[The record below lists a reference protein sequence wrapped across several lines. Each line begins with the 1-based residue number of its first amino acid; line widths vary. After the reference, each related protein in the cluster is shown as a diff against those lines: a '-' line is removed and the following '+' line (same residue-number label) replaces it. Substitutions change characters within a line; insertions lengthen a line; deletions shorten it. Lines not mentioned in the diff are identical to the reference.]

1 MAIRKTWNI
10 EQKQITNEILEACGN
25 NVILATL
32 LANRNINT
40 QDKIKAFLNP
50 LKAPLSLPDVFCDIK
65 KSVDRIQ
72 KAIENNENIL
82 IYGDFDA
89 DGITATAI
97 LYLTLKEI
105 GANVDY
111 YIPDRETESHGL
123 NTKALI
129 NAISKKKA
137 KLIIT
142 VDCGISNITE
152 VNFANSFKTDVI
164 ITDHH
169 EAPETLPNAYA
180 ILNPKAQ
187 NSLID
192 NLSINELESL
202 NYLAGTGVAFK
213 LACKLLDTYNKQEFV
228 TQIIPICAIGTI
240 GDVVELIGEN
250 RRIVQMGIEILKNG
264 QNENIQ
270 KLLKAAKIENTS
282 NLTAENIAF
291 GIVPRINAA
300 GRLEKGELAL
310 KLFIS
315 TNTDEVNEIIEK
327 LNNLNE
333 ERQELCDTTFKEAT
347 EQFQRES
354 NKKSIILFNKDWHI
368 GIIGIVSSKL
378 VEEYNKPTFL
388 MTQDPNN
395 ENIIRCSCRS
405 IQDVNIYEIL
415 SEHKDCFAG
424 FGGHKMAAGFSFDK
438 TKYSF
443 EQIKE
448 KINQTIDEQTQNVD
462 FNTIKINADMELSPA
477 DISLEL
483 TETIKRLEPFG
494 SANPSP
500 LFVMNKLTLTN
511 HKMMGQNENHL
522 KMYLTKENSP
532 IFEAIKWNTPK
543 FNLPQNAELDILFSV
558 RENVF
563 NDKKSVQIITS
574 DIHSEYLKEEKSK
587 TIKLLDHRNKK
598 NIIPQV
604 MEYIETTKKNTLIYI
619 KNTTLIKKLNIPES
633 ITEKI
638 FSETDSIDN
647 TEQIMFF
654 EPPCKSED
662 LSKIIKQTNA
672 QVIHFM
678 NFNPVELSIN
688 DFLIKLSGMLK
699 YSLNNLNGELDI
711 NRISRA
717 LNIDFDTMECAI
729 SLLQDVEM
737 IDTEE
742 KTENILVLKKI
753 NTIELSKI
761 KENELYTEL
770 EINLKKINDF
780 KNKYSNC
787 TIKEIEELIEI

>member
-1 MAIRKTWNI
+1 MAIRKIWNI
-10 EQKQITNEILEACGN
+10 KQSQINNEILEACGN

-50 LKAPLSLPDVFCDIK
+50 LKAPLSSPDVFCDMQKTIQ
-65 KSVDRIQ
+65 RIQ

-111 YIPDRETESHGL
+111 HIPDRETESHGL

-142 VDCGISNITE
+142 VDCGISNVNE

-169 EAPETLPNAYA
+169 EAPEVLPNAYA

-187 NSLID
+187 NSLIE
-192 NLSINELESL
+192 NLNMNELESL

-213 LACKLLDTYNKQEFV
+213 LACKLLDTFNKQEFV
-228 TQIIPICAIGTI
+228 NKIIPICAIGTI

-250 RRIVQMGIEILKNG
+250 RSIVQMGIELLKNG
-264 QNENIQ
+264 QNDNIQ
-270 KLLKAAKIENTS
+270 KLLKSAKIENTT

-315 TNTDEVNEIIEK
+315 DDEKEINEVIEK

-333 ERQELCDTTFKEAT
+333 ERQELCDKTFKET
-347 EQFQRES
+347 IEKCKSEM

-405 IQDVNIYEIL
+405 IQDVNIHEIL
-415 SEHKDCFAG
+415 SEHKDCFEG

-448 KINQTIDEQTQNVD
+448 KINQTINEQTQEID
-462 FNTIKINADMELSPA
+462 FTSIKIDADIELSPT
-477 DISLEL
+477 DINLEII
-483 TETIKRLEPFG
+483 ETINKLEPFG

-500 LFVMNKLTLTN
+500 LFVMNKLTLSN
-511 HKMMGQNENHL
+511 HKMMGQQENHL
-522 KMYLTKENSP
+522 KMYLTKDNSP
-532 IFEAIKWNTPK
+532 IFEAIKWNYPN
-543 FNLPQNAELDILFSV
+543 FNIPHNSELDILFSL

-563 NDKKSVQIITS
+563 NDKRSVQIITS
-574 DIHSEYLKEEKSK
+574 DIHSEYIKEEKTN

-598 NIIPQV
+598 NILPQV
-604 MEYIETTKKNTLIYI
+604 IEYIETTKKQTIIYL
-619 KNTTLIKKLNIPES
+619 KNTSLIKKLNIPETIENKIIS
-633 ITEKI
+633 EVDNIEKA
-638 FSETDSIDN
+638 
-647 TEQIMFF
+647 EQIMFF

-662 LSKIIKQTNA
+662 LNTIINKSNVET
-672 QVIHFM
+672 VHLM
-678 NFNPVELSIN
+678 NFNQVELSIN

-699 YSLNNLNGELDI
+699 YSLNNLNGELDL

-717 LNIDFDTMECAI
+717 LNIDFETMDCAI

-737 IDTEE
+737 IETEE
-742 KTENILVLKKI
+742 KTENILILKEI

-761 KENELYTEL
+761 KENELYSEL
-770 EINLKKINDF
+770 ENNLQKINNF
-780 KNKYSNC
+780 KNHYTNC
-787 TIKEIEELIEI
+787 SIKEIEELIKI

>member
-1 MAIRKTWNI
+1 MAIRKIWNI
-10 EQKQITNEILEACGN
+10 KQTNINNEILEACGN

-40 QDKIKAFLNP
+40 KDKIKAFLNP
-50 LKAPLSLPDVFCDIK
+50 LKAPLSAPDVFYDMSKTIE
-65 KSVDRIQ
+65 RIQ
-72 KAIENNENIL
+72 TAIKNNEVIT

-89 DGITATAI
+89 DGITATSI

-129 NAISKKKA
+129 NIISKKKS

-142 VDCGISNITE
+142 VDCGISNVSE

-169 EAPETLPNAYA
+169 EAPEILPNAYA

-192 NLSINELESL
+192 NLSVNEIESL

-213 LACKLLDTYNKQEFV
+213 LACKLLDTFVKQEFV
-228 TQIIPICAIGTI
+228 NKIIPICAIGTI

-250 RRIVQMGIEILKNG
+250 RSIVQMGIELLKNG

-270 KLLKAAKIENTS
+270 KLLKSAKIETT
-282 NLTAENIAF
+282 NLTSENIAF

-300 GRLEKGELAL
+300 GRLDKGELAL

-315 TNTDEVNEIIEK
+315 NDETEINNTIEK

-333 ERQELCDTTFKEAT
+333 ERQELCDETFKEAIEKYKT
-347 EQFQRES
+347 EQ
-354 NKKSIILFNKDWHI
+354 NKKSIILFNKNWHI

-405 IQDVNIYEIL
+405 IQDVNIHEIL
-415 SEHKDCFAG
+415 SEHKDCFEG

-448 KINQTIDEQTQNVD
+448 KINQTINEQTQEID
-462 FNTIKINADMELSPA
+462 FTSIKIDADIELSPT
-477 DISLEL
+477 DITLEII
-483 TETIKRLEPFG
+483 ETINKLEPFG
-494 SANPSP
+494 SSNPSP
-500 LFVMNKLTLTN
+500 LFVMNKLTITN
-511 HKMMGQNENHL
+511 HKMMGQQENHV
-522 KMYLTKENSP
+522 KMYLTKDNSP
-532 IFEAIKWNTPK
+532 IFEAIKWNYPN
-543 FNLPQNAELDILFSV
+543 FNIPHNSELDILFSL

-563 NDKKSVQIITS
+563 NDRKSVQIITT
-574 DIHSEYLKEEKSK
+574 DIHSEYIKEEEK
-587 TIKLLDHRNKK
+587 TSIKILDHRNKK
-598 NIIPQV
+598 NILPQV
-604 MEYIETTKKNTLIYI
+604 LEYIETTKKKTIIYL
-619 KNTTLIKKLNIPES
+619 KNTTLLKKLNLPEN
-633 ITEKI
+633 IEDKI
-638 FSETDSIDN
+638 FSEFDDIEKA
-647 TEQIMFF
+647 EQIMFF

-662 LSKIIKQTNA
+662 LSNIISKSNA
-672 QVIHFM
+672 QTIHLM
-678 NFNPVELSIN
+678 DFNPTELSIS

-699 YSLNNLNGELDI
+699 YSLNNLNGEIELK
-711 NRISRA
+711 RISKA
-717 LNIDFDTMECAI
+717 LNIDFETIDCAI

-737 IDTEE
+737 IETEE
-742 KTENILVLKKI
+742 ISENKYYLKKI
-753 NTIELSKI
+753 NAIELSKI
-761 KENELYTEL
+761 KENELYSEL
-770 EINLKKINDF
+770 ENNLQEINNF
-780 KNKYSNC
+780 RNNYTNSS
-787 TIKEIEELIEI
+787 IKELEELIKK